1 MLKGLLS
8 GVIWGAVISAFI
20 VVGASLNAPLPG
32 PRTGTV
38 DIPAGGGFGTVAPE
52 TPLVVP
58 AAESETDLPDPNRTA
73 LEDPAP
79 LDPVGVAPEAV
90 VPQEIEPDP
99 VEAPVEPKAQETLPL
114 PEVETSETENRETGS
129 LETGITET
137 DIPETA
143 PPETEAPETE
153 APETDIPETVPPEIE
168 VLQIASPETDALDI
182 APPET
187 EAPETGEVDVLD
199 GSDPED
205 GTIVVPE
212 VTEDP
217 VVPEPVE
224 PDAETLTP
232 DEMPETLP
240 MIEATDTSEEPVTE
254 TPVEVPTETSDPNE
268 GQLDQAPEADPV
280 DSSPAD
286 DAQPERAPEGQVQIP
301 TLNATIGF
309 DGGALQRNALDIP
322 VDTSL
327 PLFSIIMIDR
337 SGSGMPLSE
346 VAAYPAPLTV
356 ALDPVQPGAIE
367 ASEGYVASGH
377 EVLILANSLPSD
389 AAPLAAAAALTQLL
403 NQMPAAV
410 GVLLP
415 PGSPFVR
422 DATRASELTA
432 ILARSGHGL
441 VSLPQGLDAL
451 GRAAAAADVPDAEVF
466 RVLDSQDEGVP
477 LMTRYMDR
485 AVFQAARDG
494 SVVVLGIVQ
503 PTTMEA
509 LNQWFEGRRAATV
522 AVAPISKVML
532 QE

>member
-8 GVIWGAVISAFI
+8 GVIWGAIISVFI

-38 DIPAGGGFGTVAPE
+38 DIPASGAFGTLAPE

-58 AAESETDLPDPNRTA
+58 ATEPEPDLPDPNRTQ

-79 LDPVGVAPEAV
+79 LDITEVAPEGV
-90 VPQEIEPDP
+90 VPED
-99 VEAPVEPKAQETLPL
+99 EAPV
-114 PEVETSETENRETGS
+114 
-129 LETGITET
+129 
-137 DIPETA
+137 PETIEPESA
-143 PPETEAPETE
+143 EIPVEPETPEASDPINTEPPATEQVATDATEAVTPEAETPATATPDTEAPETE
-153 APETDIPETVPPEIE
+153 APEI
-168 VLQIASPETDALDI
+168 
-182 APPET
+182 
-187 EAPETGEVDVLD
+187 EAPETQEPETRAPDVSDAVDPD
-199 GSDPED
+199 DEDIIEPEL
-205 GTIVVPE
+205 
-212 VTEDP
+212 TEDP
-217 VVPEPVE
+217 VDTEPVDTDIE
-224 PDAETLTP
+224 APTL
-232 DEMPETLP
+232 DEIPETSA
-240 MIEATDTSEEPVTE
+240 EAEASDASEEPAQE
-254 TPVEVPTETSDPNE
+254 TPVEVPTEITEPTE
-268 GQLDQAPEADPV
+268 GQLDEAPEADPV
-280 DSSPAD
+280 EATPTEDT
-286 DAQPERAPEGQVQIP
+286 QPQDVPEIAPQSP
-301 TLNATIGF
+301 TLNAAIGF
-309 DGGALQRNALDIP
+309 GGGALRRNALDIP

-327 PLFSIIMIDR
+327 PLFSIIVIDR
-337 SGSGMPLSE
+337 SGSGLPLSE

-356 ALDPVQPGAIE
+356 ALDPTQPGAIE
-367 ASEGYVASGH
+367 ASEGYAASGH

-403 NQMPAAV
+403 NQMPTAV

-432 ILARSGHGL
+432 ILAQSGHGL

-451 GRAAAAADVPDAEVF
+451 GRAAAVADVPDAEVF

-485 AVFQAARDG
+485 AAFQAARDG

-503 PTTMEA
+503 QKTMDA
-509 LNQWFEGRRAATV
+509 LNQWLEGRRAATV

>member
-8 GVIWGAVISAFI
+8 GVIWGAIISVFI

-38 DIPAGGGFGTVAPE
+38 DIPVSGAFGTLAPE

-58 AAESETDLPDPNRTA
+58 ATEPEPDLPDPNRTQ

-79 LDPVGVAPEAV
+79 LDTTEVAPEGV
-90 VPQEIEPDP
+90 VPEN
-99 VEAPVEPKAQETLPL
+99 EAPVPDTIEPESAETPVE
-114 PEVETSETENRETGS
+114 PETPEASDPINTEPPETEQVATDATEAVTPEAET
-129 LETGITET
+129 
-137 DIPETA
+137 PATA
-143 PPETEAPETE
+143 TPDTEAPETE
-153 APETDIPETVPPEIE
+153 APETQEPETRAPDVSDAFDPDDEDIIEPELNEDPVDTEPVDTDIEAPTLDEIPETSAEAE
-168 VLQIASPETDALDI
+168 ASDA
-182 APPET
+182 
-187 EAPETGEVDVLD
+187 
-199 GSDPED
+199 
-205 GTIVVPE
+205 
-212 VTEDP
+212 
-217 VVPEPVE
+217 
-224 PDAETLTP
+224 
-232 DEMPETLP
+232 
-240 MIEATDTSEEPVTE
+240 SEEPAQE
-254 TPVEVPTETSDPNE
+254 TPVEVPTEITEPTTE
-268 GQLDQAPEADPV
+268 EQLDEAPDAAPVEATPTEDTQPQDAPEI
-280 DSSPAD
+280 
-286 DAQPERAPEGQVQIP
+286 APQSP
-301 TLNATIGF
+301 TLNSAIGF
-309 DGGALQRNALDIP
+309 GGGALRRNALDIP

-327 PLFSIIMIDR
+327 PLFSIIVIDR
-337 SGSGMPLSE
+337 SGSGLPLSE

-356 ALDPVQPGAIE
+356 ALDPTQPGAIE
-367 ASEGYVASGH
+367 ASEGYAASGH

-403 NQMPAAV
+403 NQMPTAV

-432 ILARSGHGL
+432 ILAQSGHGL

-451 GRAAAAADVPDAEVF
+451 GRAAAVADVPDAEVF

-477 LMTRYMDR
+477 LMMRYMDR
-485 AVFQAARDG
+485 AAFQAARDG

-503 PTTMEA
+503 QKTMEA